1 MLIAVNIP
9 ELDFSLIYP
18 IINAIKGQASKYPPV
33 GPNNTPIP
41 AENCANTGTPIPPK
55 IKYIKVDIKAHLEP
69 KIRPVIA
76 IPNICSV
83 SGTVVNG
90 NGIDI

>member
-1 MLIAVNIP
+1 MQIL
-9 ELDFSLIYP
+9 ERQFHL
-18 IINAIKGQASKYPPV
+18 
-33 GPNNTPIP
+33 
-41 AENCANTGTPIPPK
+41 
-55 IKYIKVDIKAHLEP
+55 KYIKVDIKAHLEP

-90 NGIDI
+90 NGIDIWAKIDTNAANKPHKIISLVVSFIN

>member
-1 MLIAVNIP
+1 MPLKDRKVSIHQLVR
-9 ELDFSLIYP
+9 
-18 IINAIKGQASKYPPV
+18 IIRRFQQRTVQILERQ
-33 GPNNTPIP
+33 
-41 AENCANTGTPIPPK
+41 PK